1 MTLKRNAHQNVQSSI
16 NELKNIEQNLTN
28 ATQTV
33 ENPRTKEMI
42 QNELTN
48 VQAMINKC
56 ESIENILATDRYPG
70 NTTQ

>member
-16 NELKNIEQNLTN
+16 NELKNIEQNLSN

-42 QNELTN
+42 QNELSN

-56 ESIENILATDRYPG
+56 ESIEGILATDKYPG